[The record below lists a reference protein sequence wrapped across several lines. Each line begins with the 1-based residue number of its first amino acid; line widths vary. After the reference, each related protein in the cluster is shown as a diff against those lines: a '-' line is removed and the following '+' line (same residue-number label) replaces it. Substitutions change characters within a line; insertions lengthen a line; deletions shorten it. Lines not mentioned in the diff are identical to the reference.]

1 MKRNDIVK
9 KIPDYLTLLRL
20 ILAPIIIILGFTK
33 HFIPIIILIIIAS
46 ITDFLDGYLAKKWLV
61 QSKKG
66 QKLDVTISKVFII
79 SILLSLALKFHILF
93 LPLIL
98 EIVIGISNLYYF
110 NKTNSYKVLEIGKIK
125 SVLLFATI
133 IIAFGC
139 IYKLPIF
146 FLKAIGYSSI
156 NLQILTLISYY
167 INYKNILFEKEE
179 KENRKNRDKRTTD
192 LEDKTIML
200 DKIEDLLKD
209 YEKNDIL

>member
-33 HFIPIIILIIIAS
+33 HFIPIIILIIIAA

-66 QKLDVTISKVFII
+66 QK
-79 SILLSLALKFHILF
+79 LALKFHILF

-139 IYKLPIF
+139 IYKLPTF

-179 KENRKNRDKRTTD
+179 KENQKNRDKRTTD